1 MAKAYEELEIRDDFM
16 YGKVTEDL
24 EITRML
30 LEMATG
36 RKIENVRFAENQ
48 KTIIATMEGK
58 DVRLDSY
65 VEDEENVVYDSEMHN
80 RSNEDTKSDSQ
91 LPKRS
96 RYYQGMIDIN
106 ILEGGSRY
114 QKLRQSYIV
123 FFCTFDP
130 FEKGLKRYT
139 FENTCIEDPSLRLN
153 DKSTKIFF
161 NTKGTK
167 EGIEKTTDSQKA
179 FLYYVETGK
188 ATDELTN
195 RIDRKVKEIR
205 EDKKWRSAYMK
216 TLTHDQDIYDSGLV
230 VGHES
235 GLKEGH
241 TDGLIALIS
250 TLKQVRKSPE
260 EVLASIV
267 SQKGFENTTMDEVK
281 KYW

>member
-106 ILEGGSRY
+106 ILEGGESIS
-114 QKLRQSYIV
+114 LLCGDRQS
-123 FFCTFDP
+123 
-130 FEKGLKRYT
+130 
-139 FENTCIEDPSLRLN
+139 
-153 DKSTKIFF
+153 
-161 NTKGTK
+161 
-167 EGIEKTTDSQKA
+167 
-179 FLYYVETGK
+179 
-188 ATDELTN
+188 
-195 RIDRKVKEIR
+195 DR
-205 EDKKWRSAYMK
+205 
-216 TLTHDQDIYDSGLV
+216 
-230 VGHES
+230 
-235 GLKEGH
+235 
-241 TDGLIALIS
+241 
-250 TLKQVRKSPE
+250 
-260 EVLASIV
+260 
-267 SQKGFENTTMDEVK
+267 
-281 KYW
+281 